1 MKRFSLLILLTM
13 LMSMMETNAFA
24 YDIAVKNADGVTIYY
39 NYYNEGKELQVT
51 FLSSDSNNKYACADN
66 VVIPKEVAFM
76 NRMRMVT
83 SIGSDVFKYSSL
95 TSVTIPNSVTRI

>member
-1 MKRFSLLILLTM
+1 
-13 LMSMMETNAFA
+13 MSMAGINAFA
-24 YDIAVKNADGVTIYY
+24 YDIAVENADGVTIYY

-76 NRMRMVT
+76 NRMRKVT

-95 TSVTIPNSVTRI
+95 IYVTTPTALREYNMI